1 MLIVKDISKNFGE
14 FKAIN
19 HLSFEVKVGDV
30 MGFLGPNGA
39 GKTTSMRV
47 ITGYLR
53 SDGGTVL
60 INNKDIEQDPIF
72 TKSMIG
78 YLPEGVPLYLDFSP
92 YLYLDYVCQVRN
104 IKNSSN
110 AIKKVISDLQLEE
123 VKDVLNSLVNFEKD
137 FFIDLENIFV
147 CGDSAGGN
155 LATFLSISSRD
166 KKVIPIRGQL
176 LVYPCVD
183 LTLTMRSMDIFLE
196 GMTLTFDTMDYFVK
210 HYLNS
215 SNDAVNWEAS
225 PLFAK
230 NLHNL
235 PETFIFA
242 AGLDPLLD
250 EGMAYASRLKTFS
263 NKVTYKLYPG
273 QIHGFLS
280 NSAHFPKAAE
290 CIKEI
295 GKAAN
300 SMVLNKRG

>member
-123 VKDVLNSLVNFEKD
+123 VKDVPIE
-137 FFIDLENIFV
+137 
-147 CGDSAGGN
+147 
-155 LATFLSISSRD
+155 TLSKGFKRIVGIAQALIHNP
-166 KKVIPIRGQL
+166 KL
-176 LVYPCVD
+176 LILDEPTD
-183 LTLTMRSMDIFLE
+183 
-196 GMTLTFDTMDYFVK
+196 
-210 HYLNS
+210 
-215 SNDAVNWEAS
+215 
-225 PLFAK
+225 
-230 NLHNL
+230 
-235 PETFIFA
+235 
-242 AGLDPLLD
+242 GLDPLQKFEVRKLIKNLSKTKAIIISTHILD
-250 EGMAYASRLKTFS
+250 EVPEVCNKCLIINNGEKVFEGTPTQLKR
-263 NKVTYKLYPG
+263 KL
-273 QIHGFLS
+273 
-280 NSAHFPKAAE
+280 
-290 CIKEI
+290 
-295 GKAAN
+295 GK
-300 SMVLNKRG
+300 SLDEKFRKLVS

>member
-72 TKSMIG
+72 TKSMVG

-104 IKNSSN
+104 IKNSSK

-123 VKDVLNSLVNFEKD
+123 VKDVPIE
-137 FFIDLENIFV
+137 
-147 CGDSAGGN
+147 
-155 LATFLSISSRD
+155 TLSKGFKRRVGIAQALIHNP
-166 KKVIPIRGQL
+166 KL
-176 LVYPCVD
+176 LILDEPTD
-183 LTLTMRSMDIFLE
+183 
-196 GMTLTFDTMDYFVK
+196 
-210 HYLNS
+210 
-215 SNDAVNWEAS
+215 
-225 PLFAK
+225 
-230 NLHNL
+230 
-235 PETFIFA
+235 
-242 AGLDPLLD
+242 GLDPLQKFEVRKLIKNLSKTKAIIISTHILD
-250 EGMAYASRLKTFS
+250 EVPEVCNKCLIINNGEKVFEGTPTQLKR
-263 NKVTYKLYPG
+263 KL
-273 QIHGFLS
+273 
-280 NSAHFPKAAE
+280 
-290 CIKEI
+290 
-295 GKAAN
+295 GK
-300 SMVLNKRG
+300 SLDEKFRKLVS

>member
-19 HLSFEVKVGDV
+19 RLSFEVKVGDV

-104 IKNSSN
+104 IKNSSK

-123 VKDVLNSLVNFEKD
+123 VKDVPIE
-137 FFIDLENIFV
+137 
-147 CGDSAGGN
+147 
-155 LATFLSISSRD
+155 TLSKGFKRRVGIAQALIHNP
-166 KKVIPIRGQL
+166 KL
-176 LVYPCVD
+176 LILDEPTD
-183 LTLTMRSMDIFLE
+183 
-196 GMTLTFDTMDYFVK
+196 
-210 HYLNS
+210 
-215 SNDAVNWEAS
+215 
-225 PLFAK
+225 
-230 NLHNL
+230 
-235 PETFIFA
+235 
-242 AGLDPLLD
+242 GLDPLQKFEVRKLIKNLSKTKAIIISTHILD
-250 EGMAYASRLKTFS
+250 EVPEVCNKCLIINNGEKVFEGTPTQLKR
-263 NKVTYKLYPG
+263 KL
-273 QIHGFLS
+273 
-280 NSAHFPKAAE
+280 
-290 CIKEI
+290 
-295 GKAAN
+295 GK
-300 SMVLNKRG
+300 SLDEKFRKLVS